1 MKILILSH
9 KPPYPILDGGCL
21 AMARLLEDLLSLQKV
36 SKISYHSIETTKH
49 PFDSSSFLQHD
60 KLKVTPH
67 FVDTSVTI
75 YGAILALLR
84 QESYNLTRFKSTE
97 VHVAIQQE
105 LQKENY
111 DFVIF
116 ESLFAAVYAPNL
128 RPYSKARFIYRAH
141 NIEHQ
146 IWKDLAGNTK
156 NLPKKWYLNQLAY
169 SLKWAERS
177 IWSEDQGGLDLILTI
192 SDTDLSIIEGQT
204 LTACRY
210 LPASIAHPTQ
220 QSTLASQQLCFL
232 GAFNW
237 KPNIEAVDWFLTQ
250 IFPALKQRHPDII
263 FHIAGKGA
271 EQIKHWQ
278 QTGVVVH
285 GFVPDAKEFIATH
298 GIFVGCLQS
307 GSGVK
312 MKILEAMS
320 VGAPIVLSNKSADGL
335 PDLQTN
341 LILQD
346 HDSFLSDILELLEN
360 QERIKERANYFARY
374 FERHFE
380 AKEVQRQLLQMLEEL
395 QNNR

>member
-1 MKILILSH
+1 MKILILSN

-36 SKISYHSIETTKH
+36 SKISYHCIETAKH
-49 PFDSSSFLQHD
+49 PFDSSAFLQHD
-60 KLKVTPH
+60 KLTVTTH
-67 FVDTSVTI
+67 FVDTGISI

-97 VHVAIQQE
+97 VHTAIKQE
-105 LQKENY
+105 LHKENY

-128 RPYSKARFIYRAH
+128 RPYSKAKFIYRAH

-177 IWSEDQGGLDLILTI
+177 IWSEDQGGLELILTI
-192 SDTDLSIIEGQT
+192 SDTDLSIIEGRT

-210 LPASIAHPTQ
+210 LPASIAHSGQ
-220 QSTLASQQLCFL
+220 QSTLAQQQLCFL

-237 KPNIEAVDWFLTQ
+237 KPNAEAVEWFLSQ
-250 IFPALKQRHPDII
+250 IFPLLKQQHPLLT

-271 EQIKHWQ
+271 ENIKHWQ
-278 QTGVVVH
+278 QPGVLVH
-285 GFVPDAKEFIATH
+285 GFVPDAKEFMATH

-335 PDLQTN
+335 PDLQAH
-341 LILQD
+341 LIQQD
-346 HDSFLSDILELLEN
+346 QDSFLADILELLEN
-360 QERIKERANYFARY
+360 QEKIKERAAYFSHY

>member
-1 MKILILSH
+1 
-9 KPPYPILDGGCL
+9 
-21 AMARLLEDLLSLQKV
+21 LLEDLLSLQKV
-36 SKISYHSIETTKH
+36 SKISYHCIETAKH
-49 PFDSSSFLQHD
+49 PFDSSAFLQHD
-60 KLKVTPH
+60 KLTVTTH
-67 FVDTSVTI
+67 FVDTGISI

-97 VHVAIQQE
+97 VHTAIKQE
-105 LQKENY
+105 LHKENY

-128 RPYSKARFIYRAH
+128 RPYSKAKFIYRAH

-177 IWSEDQGGLDLILTI
+177 IWSEDQGGLELILTI

-210 LPASIAHPTQ
+210 LPASITHSGQ
-220 QSTLASQQLCFL
+220 QSTLAQQQLCFL

-237 KPNIEAVDWFLTQ
+237 KPNAEAVEWFLSQ
-250 IFPALKQRHPDII
+250 IFPLLKQQHPLLT

-271 EQIKHWQ
+271 ENIKHWQ
-278 QTGVVVH
+278 QPGVLVH
-285 GFVPDAKEFIATH
+285 GFVPDAKEFMATH

-335 PDLQTN
+335 PDLQAH
-341 LILQD
+341 LIQQD
-346 HDSFLSDILELLEN
+346 QDSFLADILELLEN
-360 QERIKERANYFARY
+360 QEKIKERAAYFSHY

>member
-1 MKILILSH
+1 
-9 KPPYPILDGGCL
+9 
-21 AMARLLEDLLSLQKV
+21 MARLLEDLLSLQKV
-36 SKISYHSIETTKH
+36 SKISYHCIETAKH
-49 PFDSSSFLQHD
+49 PFDSSAFLQHD
-60 KLKVTPH
+60 KLTVTTH
-67 FVDTSVTI
+67 FVDTGISI

-97 VHVAIQQE
+97 VHTAIKQE
-105 LQKENY
+105 LHKENY

-128 RPYSKARFIYRAH
+128 RPYSKAKFIYRAH

-177 IWSEDQGGLDLILTI
+177 IWSEDQGGLELILTI
-192 SDTDLSIIEGQT
+192 SDTDLSIIEGRT

-210 LPASIAHPTQ
+210 LPASIAHSGQ
-220 QSTLASQQLCFL
+220 QSTLAQQQLCFL

-237 KPNIEAVDWFLTQ
+237 KPNAEAVEWFLSQ
-250 IFPALKQRHPDII
+250 IFPLLKQQHPLLT

-271 EQIKHWQ
+271 ENIKHWQ
-278 QTGVVVH
+278 QPGVLVH
-285 GFVPDAKEFIATH
+285 GFVPDAKEFMATH

-335 PDLQTN
+335 PDLQAH
-341 LILQD
+341 LIQQD
-346 HDSFLSDILELLEN
+346 QDSFLADILELLEN
-360 QERIKERANYFARY
+360 QEKIKERAAYFSHY

>member
-1 MKILILSH
+1 MKILIHSH

-36 SKISYHSIETTKH
+36 SKISYHCIETAKH
-49 PFDSSSFLQHD
+49 PFDSSAFLQHD
-60 KLKVTPH
+60 KLTVTTH
-67 FVDTSVTI
+67 FVDTGISI

-97 VHVAIQQE
+97 VHTAIKQE
-105 LQKENY
+105 LHKENY

-128 RPYSKARFIYRAH
+128 RPYSKAKFIYRAH

-177 IWSEDQGGLDLILTI
+177 IWSEDQGGLELILTI

-210 LPASIAHPTQ
+210 LPASIAYSGQ
-220 QSTLASQQLCFL
+220 QSTLAQQQLCFL

-237 KPNIEAVDWFLTQ
+237 KPNAEAVEWFLSQ
-250 IFPALKQRHPDII
+250 IFPLLKQQHPLLT

-271 EQIKHWQ
+271 ENIKHWQ
-278 QTGVVVH
+278 QPGVLVH
-285 GFVPDAKEFIATH
+285 GFVPDAKEFMATH

-335 PDLQTN
+335 PDLQAH
-341 LILQD
+341 LIQQD
-346 HDSFLSDILELLEN
+346 QDSFLTDILELLEN
-360 QERIKERANYFARY
+360 QEKIKERAAYFSHY

>member
-1 MKILILSH
+1 
-9 KPPYPILDGGCL
+9 
-21 AMARLLEDLLSLQKV
+21 MARLLEDLLSLQKV
-36 SKISYHSIETTKH
+36 SKISYHCIETAKH
-49 PFDSSSFLQHD
+49 PFDSSAFLQHD
-60 KLKVTPH
+60 KLTVTTH
-67 FVDTSVTI
+67 FVDTGISI

-97 VHVAIQQE
+97 VHTAIKQE
-105 LQKENY
+105 LHKENY

-128 RPYSKARFIYRAH
+128 RPYSKAKFIYRAH

-177 IWSEDQGGLDLILTI
+177 IWSEDQGGLELILTI

-210 LPASIAHPTQ
+210 LPASIAYSGQ
-220 QSTLASQQLCFL
+220 QSTLAQQQLCFL

-237 KPNIEAVDWFLTQ
+237 KPNAEAVEWFLSQ
-250 IFPALKQRHPDII
+250 IFPLLKQQHPLLT

-271 EQIKHWQ
+271 ENIKHWLQ
-278 QTGVVVH
+278 PGVLVH
-285 GFVPDAKEFIATH
+285 GFVPDAKEFMATH

-335 PDLQTN
+335 PDLQAH
-341 LILQD
+341 LIQQD
-346 HDSFLSDILELLEN
+346 QDSFLADILELLEN
-360 QERIKERANYFARY
+360 QEKIKERAAYFSHY

>member
-1 MKILILSH
+1 
-9 KPPYPILDGGCL
+9 
-21 AMARLLEDLLSLQKV
+21 MARLLEDLLSLQKV
-36 SKISYHSIETTKH
+36 SKISYHCIETAKH
-49 PFDSSSFLQHD
+49 PFDSSAFIQHD
-60 KLKVTPH
+60 KLTVTTH
-67 FVDTSVTI
+67 FVDTGISI

-97 VHVAIQQE
+97 VHTAIKQE
-105 LQKENY
+105 LHKENY

-128 RPYSKARFIYRAH
+128 RPYSKAKFIYRAH

-177 IWSEDQGGLDLILTI
+177 IWSEDQGGLELILTI

-210 LPASIAHPTQ
+210 LPASIAHSGQ
-220 QSTLASQQLCFL
+220 QSTLAQQQLCFL

-237 KPNIEAVDWFLTQ
+237 KPNAEAVEWFLSQ
-250 IFPALKQRHPDII
+250 IFPLLKQQHPLLT

-271 EQIKHWQ
+271 ENIKHWQ
-278 QTGVVVH
+278 QPGVLVH
-285 GFVPDAKEFIATH
+285 GFVPDAKEFMATH

-335 PDLQTN
+335 PDLQAH
-341 LILQD
+341 LIQQD
-346 HDSFLSDILELLEN
+346 QDSFLADILELLEN
-360 QERIKERANYFARY
+360 QEKIKERAAYFSHY